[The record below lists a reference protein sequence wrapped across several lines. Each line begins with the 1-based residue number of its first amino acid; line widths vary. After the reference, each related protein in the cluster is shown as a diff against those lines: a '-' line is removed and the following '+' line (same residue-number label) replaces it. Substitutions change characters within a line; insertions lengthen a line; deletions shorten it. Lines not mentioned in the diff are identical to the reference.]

1 MEEVNHTRVSQFLL
15 LGLSDDPELQPV
27 LFGLFLS
34 MYLVTVLGN
43 LLIILVVSSD
53 PHLHTPMYF
62 FLSNLSFV
70 DICFISTTVP
80 KMLVNIQVQRKD
92 ISYIECFTQVYFLI
106 IFIGMDNF
114 LLSVMAFDR
123 FVAICHPLN
132 YTVIM
137 NPRLCVLLVLMCWLI
152 MFWISLIHILLVK
165 RLTFSVGTEIPHFF
179 CELTQLLDVASSD
192 THVNYVV
199 MHVLSALLGVIPM
212 AGILY
217 SYSQIISSL
226 LKMSSIVN
234 KYKAFSTCGSH
245 LCVVSLFY
253 GTAFGVYLSSAAT
266 HASQRRLITSVMYS
280 VITPMLN
287 PFIYSLRN
295 KDVKGTLGRLLS
307 RASSDCGEDK
317 ASVAATG
324 TESYLL
330 TMCERLVRSG
340 PWMDAQNDSATSQFL
355 LLGLSEDP
363 DLQPV
368 LFGLFLSM
376 YLVTVLGNLLIIL
389 AVSSDS
395 HLHTPM
401 YFFLSNLSFVDI
413 CFTSTTVPKMLVN
426 IQAHSKGIS
435 YIECLTQ
442 VYFLIIFLGMDNFL
456 LTVMAYDRFMAIC
469 HPLSYTVIMNL
480 RFCGLLVLMSWLI
493 MFLVSLID
501 ILLMKRL
508 TFSTGTKIP
517 HFFCELAQILN
528 AASSDTLI
536 NNIVMYI
543 LTALLGMIPM
553 TGILF
558 SYSQIVSS
566 LIRMSSIASKYKAFS
581 TCGSHLCVVSLF
593 YGTVLGVYLSSAV
606 TQASQGSSMASVM
619 YTVVTPMLNPFI
631 YSLRNKDVKGALGR
645 LLSRGASSP

>member
-1 MEEVNHTRVSQFLL
+1 
-15 LGLSDDPELQPV
+15 
-27 LFGLFLS
+27 
-34 MYLVTVLGN
+34 
-43 LLIILVVSSD
+43 
-53 PHLHTPMYF
+53 
-62 FLSNLSFV
+62 
-70 DICFISTTVP
+70 
-80 KMLVNIQVQRKD
+80 
-92 ISYIECFTQVYFLI
+92 
-106 IFIGMDNF
+106 
-114 LLSVMAFDR
+114 
-123 FVAICHPLN
+123 
-132 YTVIM
+132 
-137 NPRLCVLLVLMCWLI
+137 
-152 MFWISLIHILLVK
+152 
-165 RLTFSVGTEIPHFF
+165 
-179 CELTQLLDVASSD
+179 
-192 THVNYVV
+192 
-199 MHVLSALLGVIPM
+199 
-212 AGILY
+212 
-217 SYSQIISSL
+217 
-226 LKMSSIVN
+226 
-234 KYKAFSTCGSH
+234 
-245 LCVVSLFY
+245 
-253 GTAFGVYLSSAAT
+253 
-266 HASQRRLITSVMYS
+266 
-280 VITPMLN
+280 
-287 PFIYSLRN
+287 
-295 KDVKGTLGRLLS
+295 
-307 RASSDCGEDK
+307 
-317 ASVAATG
+317 
-324 TESYLL
+324 
-330 TMCERLVRSG
+330 
-340 PWMDAQNDSATSQFL
+340 MDAQNESATSQFL

-363 DLQPV
+363 DLQPF

-389 AVSSDS
+389 AVSSDC

-456 LTVMAYDRFMAIC
+456 LTVMAYDRFVAIC
-469 HPLSYTVIMNL
+469 HPLSYTVIMNP

-553 TGILF
+553 TRILF

-566 LIRMSSIASKYKAFS
+566 LLRMSSIASKYKAFS

-606 TQASQGSSMASVM
+606 SQASHGSSMASVM

-645 LLSRGASSP
+645 LLSIAACPSWVTDLRTKWTLQNLKLLL